1 MNAPLPDPA
10 RLLAA
15 SVRRVAIGPLVVDL
29 ATHEIFDG
37 DARRL
42 RLTPKAMGVL
52 RVLIDHEGT
61 PVHRDLLIEKVWPRQ
76 FPTDD
81 VVTKAVRELRRALG
95 ESDEHPV
102 IATLPKVGYL
112 LKLPVVALPEIRDP
126 LIEGVAT
133 QSAGSASS
141 APAADT
147 ARVPP
152 PAVAELLAT
161 SATTAPPAAPQAAPQ
176 SAPQAAP
183 QAKPGSRRSAAV
195 LAGTALSMVAAA
207 LLWRFW
213 PPEDAGL
220 RPLPLS
226 AAVTG
231 GGAAPST
238 PPSLAPRLDVLP
250 FTADPGDEGAPDIS
264 ADGKLVAYT
273 SRRRDSNNYRIYIR
287 STDGLS
293 ERRLTTSEEDV
304 EELQPQFAPDGH
316 QLAFQVIDAAQR
328 CSLHL
333 VDLNGGS
340 PRRLSDCAPGFLVPM
355 EFSVDGRYILLPRI
369 GRFRPGQTGLQQ
381 LELATG
387 TLSDYPYPA
396 DDFWA
401 DVEGRFSPDGRQLLI
416 RRGAAPNS
424 HLLLYSV
431 GSKTPPRLL
440 SGMTGLIRGVT
451 WLNDSRNLVF
461 ATDASGVMELW
472 RMDVHS
478 GLTERFGG
486 VHGYFP
492 AAASGAAILVTQ
504 QILRPSAL
512 VKVELDGRPD
522 TRRSALFGSTRS
534 ESWPAFSP
542 DGTRLA
548 FVSDRTGSS
557 QIYLGTLDA
566 AGGNTGEVSQLTQ
579 FPAGR
584 PLALDFAPD
593 GRRIAF
599 SLRTLSGSQIGI
611 LEIDARRVRMLE
623 TPGLREPGR
632 LYFAH
637 DGSLVFDAVYADTR
651 RQLYRLPVDPAT
663 ARTPEAIGD
672 CAGRMGKT
680 VASGRLYFL
689 GADYNGMYVQDPGQ
703 RDCRLLTD
711 AIQWST
717 MDNWVAR
724 SEGPI
729 AALMDGESTGLFR
742 IDPENGKASLIEPLN
757 MEWTSAAGVAVS
769 PDGKTAVVT
778 APIDEQGDLLLVR
791 GF

>member
-10 RLLAA
+10 RLFAA

-29 ATHEIFDG
+29 ATHEVFDG
-37 DARRL
+37 EARRL

-61 PVHRDLLIEKVWPRQ
+61 PVHRELLIEKVWPRQ
-76 FPTDD
+76 CPTDD

-95 ESDEHPV
+95 ETDDHPV

-112 LKLPVVALPEIRDP
+112 LKLPVVALPDIRDP

-133 QSAGSASS
+133 QASASG
-141 APAADT
+141 APVTPADAPVVLPAAAEPAMVT
-147 ARVPP
+147 A
-152 PAVAELLAT
+152 AAI
-161 SATTAPPAAPQAAPQ
+161 PAAAPL
-176 SAPQAAP
+176 P
-183 QAKPGSRRSAAV
+183 SRPRFHRPAAV
-195 LAGTALSMVAAA
+195 LAGVALLGAATAA
-207 LLWRFW
+207 LWRWW
-213 PPEDAGL
+213 PDSGVRQTPSPMA
-220 RPLPLS
+220 
-226 AAVTG
+226 AAVTSSNVR
-231 GGAAPST
+231 APTATS
-238 PPSLAPRLDVLP
+238 SLAPRLDVLP

-293 ERRLTTSEEDV
+293 ERRLTSSEEDV

-316 QLAFQVIDAAQR
+316 QLAFQVIDAGER

-340 PRRLSDCAPGFLVPM
+340 PRHLSDCAPGFLVPM

-369 GRFRPGQTGLQQ
+369 GRFRAGQTGLQQ

-396 DDFWA
+396 DPYWA
-401 DVEGRFSPDGRQLLI
+401 DVEGRFSPDGRHLLI

-424 HLLLYSV
+424 HLLLFDV
-431 GSKTPPRLL
+431 GGKESPRLL

-472 RMDVHS
+472 RMDVQS

-492 AAASGAAILVTQ
+492 AAASDAAILVTQ

-512 VKVELDGRPD
+512 VKVDLDGKAD
-522 TRRSALFGSTRS
+522 TRRSALFGSTRA

-542 DGTRLA
+542 DGGRLA

-557 QIYLGTLDA
+557 QIYLGMLDA
-566 AGGNTGEVSQLTQ
+566 EGGRTGEVAQLTQ
-579 FPAGR
+579 FTAGR

-599 SLRTLSGSQIGI
+599 SLRTLSGTQIGV
-611 LEIDARRVRMLE
+611 LDIDARRVRMLD

-632 LYFAH
+632 LHFAP
-637 DGSLVFDAVYADTR
+637 DGGLVFDAVNGEMR
-651 RQLYRLPVDPAT
+651 RQLYRLPVDPAPDQ
-663 ARTPEAIGD
+663 APEAVGE

-689 GADYNGMYVQDPGQ
+689 GADYNGMYVQEPGQ
-703 RDCRLLTD
+703 RNCRLLTE

-729 AALMDGESTGLFR
+729 AALTNGDSSGLFR
-742 IDPENGKASLIEPLN
+742 IDPDNGKASLIEPLD
-757 MEWTSAAGVAVS
+757 MEWTSAAGVAIS